1 LTDICNEGY
10 IIPPKCIA
18 DPRITDN
25 VQTASVGHIHLFNL
39 RHELSSQRCSS
50 QGTIHIKP
58 MIVPAIPSAI
68 LNPRNDVWNNEN
80 SCGSARNSE
89 NRGGIITA
97 KTVVNFIANPK
108 IDR

>member
-1 LTDICNEGY
+1 
-10 IIPPKCIA
+10 
-18 DPRITDN
+18 
-25 VQTASVGHIHLFNL
+25 
-39 RHELSSQRCSS
+39 
-50 QGTIHIKP
+50 